1 MVQKEHLTMLFIKS
15 GWTEDYA
22 FEAWFKN
29 VFLKYVASI
38 PKPIVV
44 FFNGHGSNITFDT
57 PHKKIKCV

>member
-1 MVQKEHLTMLFIKS
+1 MLFIKS
-15 GWTEDYA
+15 GWMEDYA